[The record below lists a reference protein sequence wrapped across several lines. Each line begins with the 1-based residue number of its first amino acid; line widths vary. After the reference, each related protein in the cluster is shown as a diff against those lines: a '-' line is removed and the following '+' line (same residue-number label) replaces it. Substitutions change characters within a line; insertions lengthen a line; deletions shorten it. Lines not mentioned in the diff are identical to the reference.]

1 MKEIV
6 VPLIVVISY
15 LLGELYK
22 LIFRKQEELYKYIP
36 VFVSLSGGLIAVI
49 MYLIDVRL
57 FEVQSVLEVILIGIV
72 SGSSSTGANQIIKK
86 VFRSNGESNESKS
99 NK

>member
-22 LIFRKQEELYKYIP
+22 LIFRKQEELYKEDLAKLEQINHEKLILTANYE
-36 VFVSLSGGLIAVI
+36 VAKQELVTESLEARMNAGK
-49 MYLIDVRL
+49 MY
-57 FEVQSVLEVILIGIV
+57 
-72 SGSSSTGANQIIKK
+72 
-86 VFRSNGESNESKS
+86 
-99 NK
+99 